1 MPLKDYLSK
10 TKQLQF
16 RGGISIWNNA
26 LYIADGARFH
36 GGIGIVVSQSLSVCL
51 QQSGVIVEGGL
62 SLQTQEDIE
71 EYIQSYYVEL
81 YTNDPMVDSN
91 DTARDQCLNSVS
103 CIISNEMNEMLVR
116 EFSNEEILH
125 TLKDIPNNKS

>member
-1 MPLKDYLSK
+1 
-10 TKQLQF
+10 
-16 RGGISIWNNA
+16 
-26 LYIADGARFH
+26 
-36 GGIGIVVSQSLSVCL
+36 
-51 QQSGVIVEGGL
+51 
-62 SLQTQEDIE
+62 
-71 EYIQSYYVEL
+71 
-81 YTNDPMVDSN
+81 MVDSN